1 MSVWAVFPGMRYGE
15 DIDFSIR
22 IMEAG
27 YRTRLFPS
35 AWVYHKRRTDLMQFF
50 RQVRHS
56 GEARIALNRETSRLI
71 EIGTL
76 LTGIIHVFSLS
87 IGYQFILLPLVSGA
101 SYYLC
106 PFIVC
111 RRNVPQ

>member
-1 MSVWAVFPGMRYGE
+1 MSLISDGSHAV
-15 DIDFSIR
+15 
-22 IMEAG
+22 
-27 YRTRLFPS
+27 LPS
-35 AWVYHKRRTDLMQFF
+35 GASFGGGPDRV
-50 RQVRHS
+50 
-56 GEARIALNRETSRLI
+56 EPETSRLI

-87 IGYQFILLPLVSGA
+87 IGYQFILFPLVSGA

>member
-1 MSVWAVFPGMRYGE
+1 MDVFGGPDKAYVSFFPIQKAIAV
-15 DIDFSIR
+15 
-22 IMEAG
+22 
-27 YRTRLFPS
+27 LPS
-35 AWVYHKRRTDLMQFF
+35 GTSFGGGPDRV
-50 RQVRHS
+50 
-56 GEARIALNRETSRLI
+56 EPETSRLI
-71 EIGTL
+71 EAGTL

-87 IGYQFILLPLVSGA
+87 IGYRLILLPLVSGA

>member
-1 MSVWAVFPGMRYGE
+1 MSVWAVFPACDMVRPVILAYGSWRLV
-15 DIDFSIR
+15 IGPGYFLRHGFIIQGGR
-22 IMEAG
+22 I
-27 YRTRLFPS
+27 S
-35 AWVYHKRRTDLMQFF
+35 RRSCGGGPD
-50 RQVRHS
+50 RV
-56 GEARIALNRETSRLI
+56 EPETSRLI
-71 EIGTL
+71 EAGTL

-87 IGYQFILLPLVSGA
+87 IGYRLILLLVVSGA

>member
-1 MSVWAVFPGMRYGE
+1 MSRFFPDPEGDQLRHDLVLDDRWYQQRE
-15 DIDFSIR
+15 K
-22 IMEAG
+22 EA
-27 YRTRLFPS
+27 
-35 AWVYHKRRTDLMQFF
+35 
-50 RQVRHS
+50 
-56 GEARIALNRETSRLI
+56 
-71 EIGTL
+71 GTL

-87 IGYQFILLPLVSGA
+87 IGYRLILLPLVSGA

>member
-1 MSVWAVFPGMRYGE
+1 MSRFPDQKAINYAMTSSLTTGG
-15 DIDFSIR
+15 ISSGKK
-22 IMEAG
+22 EA
-27 YRTRLFPS
+27 
-35 AWVYHKRRTDLMQFF
+35 
-50 RQVRHS
+50 
-56 GEARIALNRETSRLI
+56 
-71 EIGTL
+71 GTL